1 MSNNIQNI
9 SKSDDTLSL
18 EELNLLLKKKNKS
31 IPTKFLYDDIGSKLL
46 KKLATQRILFN

>member
-18 EELNLLLKKKNKS
+18 EELNLLLKNKS
-31 IPTKFLYDDIGSKLL
+31 IPTKFLYDDVGISFL
-46 KKLATQRILFN
+46 KKLAIQKNII

>member
-18 EELNLLLKKKNKS
+18 EELNLLLKKKKYSN
-31 IPTKFLYDDIGSKLL
+31 IPTRKQKFLYDDIGNEKLFEEI
-46 KKLATQRILFN
+46 R